1 MSEHRI
7 VEEQD
12 AKRLARE
19 LEDAI
24 DTHNMELTG
33 FRQWWHV
40 AFSERD
46 ESGGLAGG
54 IFGYV
59 WADWLHVVTLWVRAD
74 RRGRGLGQ
82 ALLRRAE
89 EFARGKGCRAAYLS
103 TFDFQAPALYARNG
117 YRVIGRLA
125 DYPMGHT
132 HFFLQKDFAK

>member
-12 AKRLARE
+12 AKALARE

-24 DTHNMELTG
+24 DANNMELTG
-33 FRQWWHV
+33 HRQWSYV

-46 ESGGLAGG
+46 EDGALAGG

-59 WADWLHVVTLWVRAD
+59 WAEWLHVVTLWVRAD
-74 RRGRGLGQ
+74 QRGRGLGQ
-82 ALLRRAE
+82 ALLKRAE
-89 EFARGKGCRAAYLS
+89 QFATEKGCRSAYLS

-117 YRVIGRLA
+117 YRVVGRLL
-125 DYPMGHT
+125 DYPLGHT
-132 HFFLQKDFAK
+132 HFFLQKELG